1 MRKRKP
7 RIYDDEIY
15 TNFGEQPSPLEL
27 QIGCGLMPLADEQ
40 GDGSLLDAIQF
51 VRNEID
57 GEYGLPLPPVRI
69 RDNACL
75 EPYEYKILLHGTEVG
90 GFKSLREGYVLCIN
104 LGSATG
110 ELSGEKMKDPAFG
123 VDGILVAEERAEEAE
138 RLGYAVVE
146 PVLCIQVHLSETVKR
161 NITKF
166 LTVI

>member
-1 MRKRKP
+1 MRKRP
-7 RIYDDEIY
+7 PQIYDKGMYRD
-15 TNFGEQPSPLEL
+15 FGEPPIPLEL
-27 QIGCGLMPLADEQ
+27 QLGCGLMSLADEQ

-75 EPYEYKILLHGTEVG
+75 EPYEYKILLHGI
-90 GFKSLREGYVLCIN
+90 F
-104 LGSATG
+104 
-110 ELSGEKMKDPAFG
+110 
-123 VDGILVAEERAEEAE
+123 VAEERAEEAE